1 MSREAVRPAAVRRK
15 VENWLQENDRQPAIA
30 LRARPA
36 WDGDPLLTVGD
47 ATARIVP
54 CATPLAARAALHE
67 RHGDER
73 IVLLTELNDTEL
85 GDGILAHLS
94 RHTVRSIDQW
104 DLVRQMFGLKHLDP
118 TFTDPARGGGRWI
131 ADALTEYAPA
141 DGWPVPPG
149 TVLTREFALRC
160 LAIQLLHLRDRE
172 LDTAVDLDIAGLLQW
187 STLAQPQLDF
197 IALPTPVV
205 DGVSRFISDAAGPAA
220 TPVMCAVRAGHGVD
234 AIALGLLA
242 SALWP
247 QRTPAEPNTQVVVA
261 RTRLEPYFGG
271 TRLTDTQARAF
282 AAAAEAW
289 VDRTLDTGARTE
301 VGRVLARAE
310 SIAAQIGAEPLL
322 GGSDLL
328 PAGFTQ
334 RLRTFADAVRLAVPA
349 AGNAAPDMVAAAQ
362 RALGP
367 VEQHRAGT
375 PSRVET
381 ARMAVRLLRW
391 LSDPDG
397 SAPATLLAALDRQVT
412 GDGWVDRA
420 RLDLFAGDVDPHV
433 ADAYGRLHRAVDAR
447 RARHDEQF
455 ARLLAA
461 DTAADSEPG
470 ALLRVE
476 DVLDRV
482 VQPIVSNGRRVLLLI
497 LDGLSVAASTE
508 LAESLTRSGSWLELT
523 PDGGARTGVLAAL
536 PTITE
541 VSRCSLL
548 SGRIAVGGQA
558 QEQAAFRQ
566 RFPDGVLLHKA
577 DLRAGAGAVLD
588 GEVLTAIGNAF
599 TPVVAA
605 VINTVDDAL
614 DRSDPGT
621 IVWGED
627 TILAVKDL
635 LTLAQDRVVVIVSDH
650 GHVIDRGPEAV
661 VQTTP
666 ERDNRWRA
674 AAPPAGDGEVAVRG
688 ARVAKGD
695 GSVVLPW
702 REQLRYGPRKAGYH
716 GGAAPAEAVIP
727 LIVLATDET
736 AVPGWSGAPVASPTW
751 WRETVPEPE
760 ADTPA
765 PAARPRGGTKQP
777 KQPVQD
783 TALFDLTPAMAPATA
798 APAEPDTAEASL
810 VERLLAGKVYQQR
823 KDTRAPLPDE
833 RVAALLNALLAGNGR
848 ASMDTL
854 AAHASVP
861 VHRISGT
868 VTALRKLLQI
878 EGYPVLTVDAD
889 GQTVKLDI
897 GLLREQFGL
906 DQP

>member
-1 MSREAVRPAAVRRK
+1 MTRDAVRPAAVRRK
-15 VENWLQENDRQPAIA
+15 VESWLQEDDRQPAIA

-36 WDGDPLLTVGD
+36 WDGDPMLTVGQT
-47 ATARIVP
+47 TARIVACP
-54 CATPLAARAALHE
+54 TPLAARSALREIREGE
-67 RHGDER
+67 RL
-73 IVLLTELNDTEL
+73 VLLTELNDTEL

-94 RHTVRSIDQW
+94 RHTVRSIDPW

-118 TFTDPARGGGRWI
+118 TFTDAARGGGRWI

-141 DGWPVPPG
+141 EGWPVPPG
-149 TVLTREFALRC
+149 TVLTRDFALRC
-160 LAIQLLHLRDRE
+160 LTMRLLRLGD
-172 LDTAVDLDIAGLLQW
+172 DDLDIAGLLQ
-187 STLAQPQLDF
+187 STTLPQPQLDF

-205 DGVSRFISDAAGPAA
+205 NGVTRFVADAAGPAA
-220 TPVMCAVRAGHGVD
+220 VPVMCAVRAGHGVD

-247 QRTPAEPNTQVVVA
+247 QRATGEPATQVVVA
-261 RTRLEPYFGG
+261 RTRLERYFGG

-289 VDRTLDTGARTE
+289 VDRALDSGARTE
-301 VGRVLARAE
+301 VARMLTRAE
-310 SIAAQIGAEPLL
+310 TIAAQIDAQALL

-328 PAGFTQ
+328 PAGLTG
-334 RLRTFADAVRLAVPA
+334 RLHAFASAVRLALPA
-349 AGNAAPDMVAAAQ
+349 AGTAAPELVAAAQ

-375 PSRVET
+375 PGRVET

-391 LSDPDG
+391 LSDPDTP
-397 SAPATLLAALDRQVT
+397 APPTLLAALDRQVT
-412 GDGWVDRA
+412 DDGWVDRA

-433 ADAYGRLHRAVDAR
+433 ADAYRQLHQVVDAR

-461 DTAADSEPG
+461 DTAADAEPG
-470 ALLRVE
+470 TLLRVE
-476 DVLDRV
+476 DVLEKV
-482 VQPIVSNGRRVLLLI
+482 VQPIIAHGRRALLLV

-523 PDGGARTGVLAAL
+523 PAGGARTGVLAAL

-558 QEQAAFRQ
+558 QEQAGFRQ
-566 RFPDGVLLHKA
+566 RFPNGILLHKA
-577 DLRAGAGAVLD
+577 DLRAGAGAALD
-588 GEVLTAIGNAF
+588 AEVVTAIGDAF

-605 VINTVDDAL
+605 VVNTVDDAL

-635 LTLAQDRVVVIVSDH
+635 LALAQDRVVVIVSDH

-661 VQTTP
+661 VRTTAD
-666 ERDNRWRA
+666 RDNRWRVA
-674 AAPPAGDGEVAVRG
+674 DQAPGDGEIAVTG
-688 ARVAKGD
+688 ARVAKGG

-702 REQLRYGPRKAGYH
+702 REQLRYGTRKAGYH

-736 AVPGWSGAPVASPTW
+736 AVPGWSGAPVASPAW
-751 WRETVPEPE
+751 WREAAPDLEPVST
-760 ADTPA
+760 AA
-765 PAARPRGGTKQP
+765 PPRPRAAKAP

-783 TALFDLTPAMAPATA
+783 TALFDLTPAMAPPAA
-798 APAEPDTAEASL
+798 APAEPQAAPVSL
-810 VERLLAGKVYQQR
+810 VEQLLAGKVYQQR

-833 RVAALLNALLAGNGR
+833 RVAALLNALLAGGGR
-848 ASMDTL
+848 ATMDTL
-854 AAHASVP
+854 AAHAGVP
-861 VHRISGT
+861 AHRINGT

-889 GQTVKLDI
+889 GQTVKLDT
-897 GLLREQFGL
+897 GLLAEQFEL
-906 DQP
+906 DRP

>member
-1 MSREAVRPAAVRRK
+1 MSQEAVRPAAVRRK
-15 VENWLQENDRQPAIA
+15 IEGWLQENDEQPAIA
-30 LRARPA
+30 LRARPV
-36 WDGDPLLTVGD
+36 WDGDPLLTIGGAITRV
-47 ATARIVP
+47 VP
-54 CATPLAARAALHE
+54 CPTPLAARSALHE
-67 RHGDER
+67 IPDGER
-73 IVLLTELNDTEL
+73 VVLLTELNDTEL

-104 DLVRQMFGLKHLDP
+104 DLVRQMFRLKHLDP
-118 TFTDPARGGGRWI
+118 TFTDRARGGGRWI

-141 DGWPVPPG
+141 EGWPVPPG
-149 TVLTREFALRC
+149 TVLTRDFALRC
-160 LAIQLLHLRDRE
+160 LTTQLLGLSD
-172 LDTAVDLDIAGLLQW
+172 DDLDIAGLLQW
-187 STLAQPQLDF
+187 TTLPQPQLDF
-197 IALPTPVV
+197 IALPAPVI
-205 DGVSRFISDAAGPAA
+205 DGVTRFIADAAGPAA
-220 TPVMCAVRAGHGVD
+220 TPVMCAVRASHGVD

-247 QRTPAEPNTQVVVA
+247 QRASAEPNTQVVVA

-271 TRLTDTQARAF
+271 NRLTDTQARAF

-289 VDRTLDTGARTE
+289 VDRALDSGARTE
-301 VGRVLARAE
+301 VGRILTRAE
-310 SIAAQIGAEPLL
+310 SLAAKIDADALL

-334 RLRTFADAVRLAVPA
+334 RLRAFADAVRLAVPA
-349 AGNAAPDMVAAAQ
+349 SDTAMPDMVAAAQ
-362 RALGP
+362 RTLGP

-375 PSRVET
+375 PSRVEA

-391 LSDPDG
+391 LSEAD
-397 SAPATLLAALDRQVT
+397 SAAPATLLAALDRQVT
-412 GDGWVDRA
+412 TDGWVDRA
-420 RLDLFAGDVDPHV
+420 RLDVFAGDVDPHV
-433 ADAYGRLHRAVDAR
+433 ADAYGRLHRAVDTR

-461 DTAADSEPG
+461 DTAADAEPG

-476 DVLDRV
+476 DVLARV
-482 VQPIVSNGRRVLLLI
+482 VQPIVSNERRVLLLI

-523 PDGGARTGVLAAL
+523 PAGGVRTGVLAAL

-558 QEQAAFRQ
+558 QEQANFRK

-577 DLRAGAGAVLD
+577 DLRAGAGAALD
-588 GEVLTAIGNAF
+588 TEVRTAVGDAS
-599 TPVVAA
+599 TSVVAA

-650 GHVIDRGPEAV
+650 GHVIDRGPEAIIR
-661 VQTTP
+661 TTP
-666 ERDNRWRA
+666 DRDNRWRSA
-674 AAPPAGDGEVAVRG
+674 DPAPGDGEITVNG
-688 ARVAKGD
+688 ARVAKGG

-727 LIVLATDET
+727 LIVLATDE
-736 AVPGWSGAPVASPTW
+736 AAIPGWSGAPVASPAW
-751 WRETVPEPE
+751 WRETVPDPEP
-760 ADTPA
+760 PA
-765 PAARPRGGTKQP
+765 PAASVRPRSGSKQP

-783 TALFDLTPAMAPATA
+783 TVLFDLTPAMAPAATPA
-798 APAEPDTAEASL
+798 APVPFQAPL
-810 VERLLAGKVYQQR
+810 VERLLASKVYQQR

-833 RVAALLNALLAGNGR
+833 RVAALLTALMAGNGR
-848 ASMDTL
+848 ATTDTL
-854 AAHASVP
+854 AAHANVP
-861 VHRISGT
+861 AHRIAGT
-868 VTALRKLLQI
+868 ITALRKLLQI

-889 GQTVKLDI
+889 GQTVKLDTS
-897 GLLREQFGL
+897 LLTEQFEL
-906 DQP
+906 DPQ